1 MHGSVREYKVKGSDL
16 TSILPDFHLK
26 KNKNRYE
33 KQDFLFRL
41 RIDYPI
47 VEVMKEHSYA

>member
-1 MHGSVREYKVKGSDL
+1 MYGSVREYRVKGSDL
-16 TSILPDFHLK
+16 TSILPDFHSK
-26 KNKNRYE
+26 GNKNRYE

-47 VEVMKEHSYA
+47 VEVMKNTSY

>member
-1 MHGSVREYKVKGSDL
+1 MYGSVREYRVKGSDL
-16 TSILPDFHLK
+16 TSILPDFYSKGNK

-41 RIDYPI
+41 RINYPL
-47 VEVMKEHSYA
+47 VEVMKN